1 MKNFHKGID
10 RETWKLIN
18 QVTKQSDKV
27 VAEAIKQ
34 LKAKAK
40 PSTK

>member
-1 MKNFHKGID
+1 MKSFHKGID
-10 RETWKLIN
+10 LKTWALIN

-27 VAEAIKQ
+27 LAEAIKE

-40 PSTK
+40 PRTK